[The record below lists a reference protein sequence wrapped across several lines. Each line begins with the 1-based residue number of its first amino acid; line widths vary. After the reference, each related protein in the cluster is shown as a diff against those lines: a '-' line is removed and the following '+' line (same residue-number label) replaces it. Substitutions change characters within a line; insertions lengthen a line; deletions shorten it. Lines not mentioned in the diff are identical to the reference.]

1 MTSSCKCP
9 IVRTFLVNV
18 VFTCS
23 FSETP
28 TLATG
33 PKNITSQV
41 NRTVLFDCKATSN
54 LASKISWFKRGK
66 GDSKMIS
73 VDTLGQ
79 RFIVFSNGSLQ
90 VQKVQKQ
97 DEGFYQ
103 CRAENPVGY
112 ITTKAFLRVLGKA

>member
-1 MTSSCKCP
+1 
-9 IVRTFLVNV
+9 
-18 VFTCS
+18 
-23 FSETP
+23 
-28 TLATG
+28 
-33 PKNITSQV
+33 
-41 NRTVLFDCKATSN
+41 
-54 LASKISWFKRGK
+54 
-66 GDSKMIS
+66 MIS

-112 ITTKAFLRVLGKA
+112 TTTKAFLRVLGKAW